1 VSIQKAVY
9 RIGTGISSKDL
20 INPKSFIEKFGLY
33 LISLIVAILFITVVV
48 FQRYKRR
55 KKFVPKKMEW

>member
-33 LISLIVAILFITVVV
+33 LISLIVAEGGPFSVH
-48 FQRYKRR
+48 RR
-55 KKFVPKKMEW
+55 I